1 MAKLQNFECDFLRL
15 DALRGFRILVSVGFA
30 SCLYSADNSIAA
42 VPKNLVPYSSRRV
55 KGERYI
61 YSGRPERIDM
71 GPVNEIVN
79 EARCRTES
87 AGTLPRI
94 LVLSEGAIN
103 RTPVRSC

>member
-1 MAKLQNFECDFLRL
+1 M
-15 DALRGFRILVSVGFA
+15 
-30 SCLYSADNSIAA
+30 AA
-42 VPKNLVPYSSRRV
+42 VPKDLVPHSSRSV

-61 YSGRPERIDM
+61 YSGRPEWIDM
-71 GPVNEIVN
+71 GPVNEIFN
-79 EARCRTES
+79 EGLQNPES